1 MGEDRHVDLGAVDLY
16 GLIEQLLVSGP
27 AAGAAPPGAG
37 AARRDDALAAVA
49 KLAGM
54 LEVPAEVSDVDLEQ
68 ARTRVTLLLVIR
80 DFVEPTGEG
89 ADQHVQR
96 YLDEVLGR
104 MRRERGTG

>member
-1 MGEDRHVDLGAVDLY
+1 MDLGAVDLY

-27 AAGAAPPGAG
+27 AAGAPRAGTG

-49 KLAGM
+49 ELTRM
-54 LEVPAEVSDVDLEQ
+54 LEVPAEASDVDLDQ
-68 ARTRVTLLLVIR
+68 ARARVTLLLVIR

-89 ADQHVQR
+89 ADEHVRR